1 MPQLLSSA
9 KLRQLQKHNT
19 YIAFFGAGYITDKTI
34 TKSQVRPQC
43 IVDNNTDIQSTFQD
57 LIPIVSLA
65 DVPNHA
71 VYVITSTSIAEIERQ
86 LHDHGVLP
94 ENIHVS
100 PVLSD
105 HYQISIFENQYFD
118 LLFTSGLQNRSQDT
132 SIEGGGLY
140 RLSGYFDDFKLSKVL
155 SSPSHGIKKLGD
167 YLYIVNEDVGVAKLD
182 INLNIVDTFALP
194 KGIRPHGIDYCQET
208 DNWVFACSYGDCL
221 SIHNKSF
228 EEVDRVYFSNKRT
241 YFQNKPQHHTND
253 VCVNGRL
260 AFCSMFSLSGE
271 FKRGVYD
278 GGVLIIDIV
287 ERKVIGSMFGDLSH
301 PHNIQFHDSEY
312 WVLDSYT
319 QRVIKGSTVYSSGY
333 SSFLRGLDFLSDGS
347 LLLGQSK
354 NRNFSTIK
362 NSSTSPSFLDTS
374 IVVLSP
380 DQLIAKPLPLPS
392 SISEIH
398 AILSLTN

>member
-1 MPQLLSSA
+1 MPQLLSST
-9 KLRQLQKHNT
+9 KLRQLEKSNN
-19 YIAFFGAGYITDKTI
+19 YLVFFGAGYIADKTI
-34 TKSQVRPQC
+34 VKSQVRPKY
-43 IVDNNTDIQSTFQD
+43 IIDNNPDMLSTCQD
-57 LIPIVSLA
+57 LIPIVSLI
-65 DVPNHA
+65 DVSKDA
-71 VYVITSTSIAEIERQ
+71 IYVITSTSISEIESQ
-86 LHDHGVLP
+86 LIDYGALP
-94 ENIHVS
+94 DNIYVS

-105 HYQISIFENQYFD
+105 HYQISIFEKQHLD
-118 LLFTSGLQNRSQDT
+118 LLFTSGLQNRSQDA

-155 SSPSHGIKKLGD
+155 SSSSHGIKKLGD
-167 YLYIVNEDVGVAKLD
+167 HFYVVNEDVGVAKLD
-182 INLNIVDTFALP
+182 INLNIVDTFALS
-194 KGIRPHGIDYCQET
+194 KGIRPHGIDYCHET
-208 DNWVFACSYGDCL
+208 ENWVFACSNGDCL

-271 FKRGVYD
+271 FQRGVYD
-278 GGVLIIDIV
+278 GGVLIIDII

-312 WVLDSYT
+312 WILDSYT
-319 QRVIKGSTVYSSGY
+319 QRVIKGSSVYSSGY
-333 SSFLRGLDFLSDGS
+333 SSFLRGLDFLSDGT

-362 NSSTSPSFLDTS
+362 NTSSKPSFLDTS
-374 IVVLSP
+374 IVVLSA
-380 DQLIAKPLPLPS
+380 DQLIAKTLPLPS

-398 AILSLTN
+398 AIHSLLN